1 MLYCWGFY
9 VTVKPLA
16 QILMACGPFL
26 AWSLCQDKSDCRV
39 LVQVDRMKE
48 VVISTKA
55 KKDQLPEQEHLIS
68 QASVL
73 L

>member
-1 MLYCWGFY
+1 
-9 VTVKPLA
+9 
-16 QILMACGPFL
+16 MACGPFL